1 VPISEERVR
10 HLLRRT
16 EFVDRHARVDQL
28 TGLASIEAAVD
39 NVMAISAPSALSLGS
54 GSDWERGQNFVRAW
68 LDQMAPP
75 SPSARPFRERM
86 AFFWHGHIP
95 SELGKVNSAP
105 FMAEQI
111 ELWRSD
117 GVNGNVGQLLKD
129 MSLQV
134 AMLRYLDNDRNFA
147 ESPNQNF
154 ARELMELFVLGV
166 GNYVED
172 DVEASTAAWTG
183 HTAHWET
190 GAYSFVNERH
200 EQDQQVFLGKTINVL
215 KHDNPARVISGAFA
229 GYETIDVMLWLDTD
243 YVNPANQHTSR
254 MRYRDDGGRTSKGD
268 RTNRVAAEFLS
279 KKLWQEFGE
288 ANTGT
293 VPDGVLGDMVDALL
307 DNDFDI
313 RPWVRAMLVHDDFY
327 PDTNP
332 SVQGGL
338 VRQPVEYMVAL
349 MEATGRNSSQVASLW
364 LMDQAGQVLLYPPNV
379 SGWKPN
385 GYWVNAS
392 AFEARNRIALGC
404 IWEIFDDYWSET
416 IPWEERYKNFIQ
428 INGTKIYQDQI
439 VGASL
444 DSDDDPYNPPAP
456 WHPFLT
462 NEQLVDRLLDAM
474 DVHYSNDTRQ
484 SLIDFC
490 ASHWT
495 DSPGSSA
502 NPPGSGNQY
511 ERRDVVLL
519 ALLAPEM
526 HIN

>member
-1 VPISEERVR
+1 MPISEERVR

-16 EFVDRHARVDQL
+16 EFVDRQARVDQL

-68 LDQMAPP
+68 LDQMAGT
-75 SPSARPFRERM
+75 SRPFRERM

-166 GNYVED
+166 GNYVEA

-190 GAYSFVNERH
+190 GAYSFVVERH
-200 EQDQQVFLGKTINVL
+200 EYQAQTFLG
-215 KHDNPARVISGAFA
+215 RVINQNTKPFKDA
-229 GYETIDVMLWLDTD
+229 GFQTIDVMLGLGD
-243 YVNPANQHTSR
+243 YAGGGTVPVGANL
-254 MRYRDDGGRTSKGD
+254 
-268 RTNRVAAEFLS
+268 NRSTRSVAAEFLS

-332 SVQGGL
+332 AVEGGL

-484 SLIDFC
+484 SLINFC

>member
-1 VPISEERVR
+1 MPINPERIR

-16 EFVDRHARVDQL
+16 EFVDRQARVDQL
-28 TGLASIEAAVD
+28 TGLGSIEAAVD
-39 NVMAISAPSALSLGS
+39 NVLAVSAPSALSLGS
-54 GSDWERGQNFVRAW
+54 GGVWEQGQNYVRAW
-68 LDQMAPP
+68 LDQMAGT
-75 SPSARPFRERM
+75 ARPFRERM
-86 AFFWHGHIP
+86 AFFWHGHVP

-117 GVNGNVGQLLKD
+117 GVNGNIGQLLKD

-166 GNYVED
+166 GNYVEA

-190 GAYSFVNERH
+190 GEYSFVVERH
-200 EQDQQVFLGKTINVL
+200 EYSIQTFLGETINENS
-215 KHDNPARVISGAFA
+215 KPFEDA
-229 GYETIDVMLWLDTD
+229 GFQTIDVMLGLGD
-243 YVNPANQHTSR
+243 YAGGGTVPANASNVNNR
-254 MRYRDDGGRTSKGD
+254 GRSTPE
-268 RTNRVAAEFLS
+268 VAAEFLS

-288 ANTGT
+288 ANTGS
-293 VPDGVLGDMVDALL
+293 VPAGVLGDMVDALL

-332 SVQGGL
+332 AVQGGL

-349 MEATGRNSSQVASLW
+349 MEATGRNSSEVASLW

-392 AFEARNRIALGC
+392 AFEARNRIAQGC
-404 IWEIFDDYWSET
+404 IWEIFDDYWSED
-416 IPWEERYKNFIQ
+416 IPWDERYKNFIQ

-444 DSDDDPYNPPAP
+444 DSEDDPYNPPAP

-474 DVHYSNDTRQ
+474 DVDFSPATRQ

-495 DSPGSSA
+495 DSPGSSN

-519 ALLAPEM
+519 ALIAPEM